1 MVHRF
6 CWKSDFWL
14 ISSVCSSGGTLLGF
28 FTRLK
33 SQTGRCP
40 VGPQSISH
48 FQLDK
53 KPRVSCLFGFFWI
66 WCDIWQKKRQ
76 KRALYVFKKTNSL
89 IWHFYSENWR
99 FKWVKEKWKVFQCPS
114 SVLNAFSLLIGRL
127 THRCFTGGRVSGLIV
142 QHIEL

>member
-1 MVHRF
+1 M
-6 CWKSDFWL
+6 
-14 ISSVCSSGGTLLGF
+14 LLPHFDGAQVLLKIWFLTHFVRVQFRWDAAGF
-28 FTRLK
+28 F
-33 SQTGRCP
+33 CP
-40 VGPQSISH
+40 VGPQSISN
-48 FQLDK
+48 FQLDM
-53 KPRVSCLFGFFWI
+53 KPWVSCLFVFGFDVIF
-66 WCDIWQKKRQ
+66 DKKSQ
-76 KRALYVFKKTNSL
+76 KRALYVYKKNNNL